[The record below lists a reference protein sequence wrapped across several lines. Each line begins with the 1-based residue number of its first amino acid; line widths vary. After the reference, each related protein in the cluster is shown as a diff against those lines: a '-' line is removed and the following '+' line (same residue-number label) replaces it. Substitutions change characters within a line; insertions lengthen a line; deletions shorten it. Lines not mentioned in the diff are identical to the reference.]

1 MMKTLRYLG
10 YVMAAFLAMASCT
23 SDTES
28 SVVKEQSLYPYF
40 AVISD
45 IHVGRP
51 DSKEKIIKT
60 LKLIQSGDKQLDAIF
75 VVGDITDQSTENQ
88 YNGLIQLF
96 DAHVPKSTPVYY
108 MLGNH
113 DQVWLDGDP
122 EARYLSKLKQPLHQ
136 YVEIKGFPFITISVR
151 SITPYLFYTQK
162 EVDFL
167 SAALEDASKKYPNSP
182 IFVFAH
188 VGVTNTVYGTGW
200 NEGWGVSHL
209 ASVLEKYPQV
219 VLFSGHSH
227 FPIGDPRS
235 IHQSKFTSVN
245 LGSVAYSEIEAGF
258 SEGEHPPGNDYVTEA
273 VIVSVNKD
281 MSVKL
286 QRLDTY
292 RNEAILPDW
301 ILWAPHNGTMFTY
314 ANRNGGSAPSFKNTD
329 KPTISEIKTNSC
341 KAIFP
346 QATDNDVVHHYI
358 LKVVNSDGNIYKQM
372 TLFSRFYLNS
382 DMPESL
388 DANITDLQPA
398 TKYTIKVIA
407 VDSYKN
413 KSTEITSAEF
423 ITNSI

>member
-1 MMKTLRYLG
+1 
-10 YVMAAFLAMASCT
+10 
-23 SDTES
+23 
-28 SVVKEQSLYPYF
+28 
-40 AVISD
+40 
-45 IHVGRP
+45 
-51 DSKEKIIKT
+51 
-60 LKLIQSGDKQLDAIF
+60 
-75 VVGDITDQSTENQ
+75 
-88 YNGLIQLF
+88 
-96 DAHVPKSTPVYY
+96 
-108 MLGNH
+108 
-113 DQVWLDGDP
+113 
-122 EARYLSKLKQPLHQ
+122 
-136 YVEIKGFPFITISVR
+136 
-151 SITPYLFYTQK
+151 
-162 EVDFL
+162 
-167 SAALEDASKKYPNSP
+167 
-182 IFVFAH
+182 
-188 VGVTNTVYGTGW
+188 
-200 NEGWGVSHL
+200 
-209 ASVLEKYPQV
+209 
-219 VLFSGHSH
+219 
-227 FPIGDPRS
+227 
-235 IHQSKFTSVN
+235 
-245 LGSVAYSEIEAGF
+245 
-258 SEGEHPPGNDYVTEA
+258 
-273 VIVSVNKD
+273 